1 MHHRTRLEHAILLS
15 MARLRKLD
23 NIYLRDLQL
32 SAVVGPDAWNRP
44 NKAQP
49 ITLSIQLQ
57 LDASN
62 ATTSDDIA
70 HTFSYGNICKDI
82 TAKVDGKVFASLNH
96 LVIIIADLA
105 NNWPGEILRV
115 HAVAPKGLLRV
126 DGGYG
131 REVLLRRVEVIDKG
145 FKHLQWRV
153 DTLGWSIKGLKL
165 ACIIGVNPHERLQK
179 QSVCIDLR
187 LPGEMERPDSDF
199 YSGGTFDN
207 WRDLVRRV
215 CEVSGWEY
223 GKMLHRIH

>member
-1 MHHRTRLEHAILLS
+1 

-23 NIYLRDLQL
+23 TIYLRDLQL
-32 SAVVGPDAWNRP
+32 SAVVGPDAWSRP

-70 HTFSYGNICKDI
+70 HTFSYGNLCKDV
-82 TAKVDGKVFASLNH
+82 TAQVDGKVFTSLNH
-96 LVIIIADLA
+96 LVVIIADLA

-115 HAVAPKGLLRV
+115 QAVAPKGLLRV
-126 DGGYG
+126 DGGCG
-131 REVLLRRVEVIDKG
+131 RDVLLRRVEVIDKG

-153 DTLGWSIKGLKL
+153 DTLGWIIKGLKV
-165 ACIIGVNPHERLQK
+165 ACIIGVNTHERLEK

-187 LPGEMERPDSDF
+187 VLGEMEHPDSDF
-199 YSGGTFDN
+199 YNGCTFDN
-207 WRDLVRRV
+207 WRDLVRRA
-215 CEVSGWEY
+215 CEVSG
-223 GKMLHRIH
+223 